1 MTTCLGTKCP
11 PWKTYHNE
19 KFMHCMKT
27 QGFFRCHYIRIY
39 IYIYV
44 YYVCIHSLWV
54 FIISSVFGPLEFVSS
69 FVNFMFFLSK
79 EIVSHRQFN
88 CFSCHAFPSSSLEGR
103 TSCLHPTLCKWTCWP
118 AGFLPRSRKTPAK
131 DPRAQAEFKRCPSH
145 VLVWTQKKN
154 GWNEIS
160 EYVFLSLWSCCL
172 NMEIPVS
179 KNIGKISGDS
189 NSCNWNVDIFSVLGV
204 DHFDDRS

>member
-39 IYIYV
+39 IYICILRMYTFIMSV
-44 YYVCIHSLWV
+44 YYFQCFWPTRIRFLFCQFYV
-54 FIISSVFGPLEFVSS
+54 
-69 FVNFMFFLSK
+69 FLSK

-154 GWNEIS
+154 EWNEIS

-204 DHFDDRS
+204 DLWW